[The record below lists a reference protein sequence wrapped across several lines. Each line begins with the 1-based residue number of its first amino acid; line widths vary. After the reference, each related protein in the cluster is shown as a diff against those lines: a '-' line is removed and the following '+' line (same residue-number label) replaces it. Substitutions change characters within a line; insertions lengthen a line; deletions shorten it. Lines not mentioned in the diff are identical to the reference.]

1 MSARHARDVT
11 DRRGMS
17 RGAGRRAAPPLRV
30 TRGSGKRRSARR
42 SALPSRVTSRPAAA
56 FCRTVTSR
64 ASAHTPPRDITG
76 CCPSAPLPSHRT
88 PCRLLLTGEALI
100 TPPHNRPCTARRPA
114 AQLGLLRHCSHSGRP
129 RGRQRRLPGTKT
141 QHFIYS
147 LNTRLQSARA
157 HSLQQ
162 VGTERPTGAAGTAP
176 GATAVRHRKG
186 QLQPPPEHCC
196 RLGLHAASEPWAGF
210 ERTTKMPTVTL
221 KRNRSS
227 HESIEQRPGRELSST
242 GRCLFPSRARA
253 QHHHPLAQPRLHI
266 PSQGPAGHLSLAQV
280 LQPRQRD
287 GDQLRRRHGCAAAS
301 PWAQQ
306 GNPCTISSAA
316 PGPVSLL
323 SLPAAA
329 PWAGDGQQDL
339 FLHLQLVA
347 VSQKCSSTCR
357 DQQQQQLQS
366 SEQADR

>member
-1 MSARHARDVT
+1 
-11 DRRGMS
+11 MS

-64 ASAHTPPRDITG
+64 ASPPPPRDITG

-114 AQLGLLRHCSHSGRP
+114 AQLGLLRHCSHSGCP

-266 PSQGPAGHLSLAQV
+266 PTQGPAGHLSLAT
-280 LQPRQRD
+280 
-287 GDQLRRRHGCAAAS
+287 GAAALAEGRGS
-301 PWAQQ
+301 AQQ
-306 GNPCTISSAA
+306 EARLCCSIALGTARKSLHYFQRCSRSRLPTLA
-316 PGPVSLL
+316 PSCCPLGWRWTTRSLIA
-323 SLPAAA
+323 PAARGCV
-329 PWAGDGQQDL
+329 PEVQ
-339 FLHLQLVA
+339 LHLQRPTAAATTELRA
-347 VSQKCSSTCR
+347 G
-357 DQQQQQLQS
+357 
-366 SEQADR
+366 

>member
-64 ASAHTPPRDITG
+64 ASPPPPRDITG

-114 AQLGLLRHCSHSGRP
+114 AQLGLLRHCSHSGCP

-227 HESIEQRPGRELSST
+227 HESIEQRPGRESSA
-242 GRCLFPSRARA
+242 ARGA
-253 QHHHPLAQPRLHI
+253 A
-266 PSQGPAGHLSLAQV
+266 SSPAGHGLSITTLWPSPGSTSQPKAQQDTSAWQQV
-280 LQPRQRD
+280 LQPWQRD
-287 GDQLRRRHGCAAAS
+287 GDQLSRRHGCAAAS
-301 PWAQQ
+301 PWVQQ

-339 FLHLQLVA
+339 LLHLQLVA

-357 DQQQQQLQS
+357 DQQQ
-366 SEQADR
+366 